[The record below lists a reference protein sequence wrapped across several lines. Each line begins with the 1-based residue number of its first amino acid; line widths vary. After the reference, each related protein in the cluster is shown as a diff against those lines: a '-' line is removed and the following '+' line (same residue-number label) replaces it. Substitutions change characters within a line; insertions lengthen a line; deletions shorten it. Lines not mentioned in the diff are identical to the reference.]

1 MPMRCR
7 SCGLR
12 FDLLHTTFW
21 GFAPGPPATPRQALV
36 VFTVLLQIAASLF
49 LLSPVAAFG
58 FGLLI
63 LRPLLAWC
71 RIYIDWLLL
80 QGNRSNRRRAGTCPV
95 CKKPNCIW
103 PWSA

>member
-1 MPMRCR
+1 MRCR

-21 GFAPGPPATPRQALV
+21 GFSPGPPATPRQALV

-49 LLSPVAAFG
+49 LVWPATAFV
-58 FGLLI
+58 FGLLS
-63 LRPLLAWC
+63 LVALLAWFM
-71 RIYIDWLLL
+71 IYIDWLLF
-80 QGNRSNRRRAGTCPV
+80 QGNPYNHRRAGTCPV

>member
-1 MPMRCR
+1 MRCR

-49 LLSPVAAFG
+49 LVWPVTAFV
-58 FGLLI
+58 FGLLS
-63 LRPLLAWC
+63 LVALLAWFL
-71 RIYIDWLLL
+71 IYIDWLLF
-80 QGNRSNRRRAGTCPV
+80 QGNPYDRRRAGTCPV
-95 CKKPNCIW
+95 CNKPNCIW